1 MKARLKFRRRRAI
14 IVVAIIAGLAA
25 IGGVT
30 GYLFTRG
37 NDTAGATNVGQQ
49 QTSGNDGVSTND
61 GNNDQANN
69 PSNNDGQSNDGQ
81 NAGNNGNAQGD
92 GTTGNADGT
101 NAGGTATDGARN
113 AGGATAGT
121 GATGGAGAAGT
132 GGGTGTTGA
141 TTTGTT
147 TPAGGDATT
156 VYEQVQD
163 NIVVENPWET
173 HQVNWTP
180 EDFSATIASAQNL
193 NVNKRNFTVT
203 KTAETS
209 TGSNSVNVNDTITYK
224 ITITNTEE
232 RVLNS
237 VYVRDQIPDGTELVE
252 GSISDN
258 GVLNGSQINWN
269 LWDLN
274 LQNGATKTV
283 QFTVKV
289 TESAKKVGTIKNT
302 AYADNTPS
310 EDETK
315 NPVIESDKK
324 AYLVGGEKETLLSNK
339 DKVKAGQVIKYVIT
353 AKNNSEEVDG
363 VVTISDSIP
372 AGTELVEGSITNN
385 GKLTD
390 NTITWDNV
398 TVNPGE
404 KIEVSFEVTI
414 SENSQNKISNT
425 AVVGGTNTPTT
436 ENEVYTDISGTKIWV
451 DPKGTE
457 HKDITINLLKDG
469 EEVDSTT
476 LKNGETTYEFNDL
489 DKYASDGRTYEYTI
503 SEDEVDGYTTSIEG
517 TTITNTIQQAKISVS
532 GKKTWSN
539 ENGYNDVTRPDTITV
554 NLLADGKQV
563 KSQEVSADKNGDW
576 TYTFSDLD
584 KYDLSDG
591 HAYNYTVTENTVENY
606 TTTVDEYNITNRLN
620 DEVLTPN
627 ITTEK
632 KSEIT
637 SCDKGIT
644 TGTTVHE
651 GDKITYTITSTN
663 NGKVPTT
670 VAISDTIDNHLTID
684 SVTATVDNDSVSGIS
699 ADGNKV
705 SGSYELANGKTIKVV
720 IVTTVKDLGKDESGN
735 DILTATISKN
745 TANVK
750 GTTNG
755 NNTPDEENP
764 TDDTEYTVVKPHI
777 TTAKTS
783 KQIGKDGKDLKENEK
798 LHELDFI
805 EYSLTATNDGSEEG
819 TATIKDTVPAGT
831 KLEGKITLT
840 GDSKEYTESELNKGI
855 EVKLAAGET
864 KAITFRVKI
873 QPFTSATKT
882 IRNADAKQDGKEVPP
897 TEDVV
902 EKEYTTISG
911 TKTWVDGGKTHDNS
925 KEVKLTLS
933 RQSAKAGSESEVV
946 ENPTLTWNGDKY
958 TFSGLDNYD
967 SEGYEYTYS
976 VKENEVAGYTT
987 KQDGNNFT
995 NTIKQGKVSVSGK
1008 KTWSNENGYNDVT
1021 RPDTITVNLLADGKQ
1036 VKSQEVSAD
1045 KNGDW
1050 TYTFSDLD
1058 KYDLS
1063 DGHAYNYTVTENTVE
1078 NYTTT
1083 VDEYN
1088 ITNRLNDEVLTP
1100 NITTEKKSEITSC
1113 DKGITTGT
1121 TVHEGDKI
1129 TYTITSTNNGKV
1141 PTTVAISDTIDNHLT
1156 IDSVTATVDNDSVSG
1171 ISADGNKVSGS
1182 YELANGKTIK
1192 VVIVTTV
1199 KDLGKDES
1207 GNDILTA
1214 TISKNTANVKGTT
1227 NGNNTPDE
1235 ENPTDDTEYTVVKPH
1250 ITTAKTSKIAS
1261 CENNITTGTTVHVG
1275 DEIEYTI
1282 TINNDGTDSGTIS
1295 KISDQIKDGLT
1306 YIKDSLTKTLTGEN
1320 INPKTELSKI
1330 TFDETTNKVILAEN
1344 SNITLNAGSTL
1355 TIKFKA
1361 KVNDLGDGIYT
1372 GKIAA
1377 NQVEVDGKTTPDDK
1391 GDYDVEKPEIES
1403 SKVVDKSTAKYGD
1416 ELTYTITAKNKGNV
1430 SSDVTIED
1438 KLPSGVEYKE
1448 GTVTL
1453 NNKSVSDNDC
1463 YNSDTK
1469 TIKYTTKLAAN
1480 STVTL
1485 EFKVKVTETKVGKN
1499 IVNTAT
1505 VNGEDKTAT
1514 TKTYKTISVTKQK
1527 DKPTDLILVLDI
1539 SGSMEQSGEIAN
1551 LKTAAKD
1558 LVKSVLYEGGNENS
1572 EVTLITYSST
1582 ATNLGSYRYKNLT
1595 ELEGKISN
1603 LSATGGTNFAAALDK
1618 TIDAVESKDSI
1629 VVFLTDGAPTIPSD
1643 LAKEWYMTVGNI
1655 EKNSGDG
1662 FSNNTKSGIEERAK
1676 ELNEKCDTIYAIGLG
1691 TDNLSENT
1699 YSYVEEVTGPQLDSD
1714 ISFDTTNHTFTVKI
1728 TNNNNYEVTLA
1739 SASASI
1745 RNVDSIS
1752 GVSDNGVIDNGR
1764 LEVTV
1769 NWSKLNKAIPA
1780 NSSITLTG
1788 SYEASYHYWSG
1799 NESNP
1804 RGNVSA
1810 TAKANNSNE
1819 EDDLYTQVNGIGHYR
1834 NKQYNVINTKKFAKY
1849 LLGKISSTGNVVE
1862 TNDIKKTLNDIAEDI
1877 KPKSKT
1883 YTFDTNNTAEIPA
1896 TENITKVSVTIG
1908 DTTKEYTVDQVKAG
1922 LENGLKYVEGKGF
1935 EWTLSDDLVK
1945 QDLAISYM
1953 YKD

>member
-517 TTITNTIQQAKISVS
+517 TTITNTIQQAKISID
-532 GKKTWSN
+532 GKKKWVDPEGT
-539 ENGYNDVTRPDTITV
+539 EHPEITI
-554 NLLADGKQV
+554 NLLRDGEKV
-563 KSQEVSADKNGDW
+563 DSTTLKNGE
-576 TYTFSDLD
+576 TEYSFTDLD
-584 KYDLSDG
+584 KYDLTDG
-591 HAYNYTVTENTVENY
+591 HEYNYTVSEDKVAGY
-606 TTTVDEYNITNRLN
+606 TTTQN
-620 DEVLTPN
+620 
-627 ITTEK
+627 
-632 KSEIT
+632 
-637 SCDKGIT
+637 
-644 TGTTVHE
+644 
-651 GDKITYTITSTN
+651 
-663 NGKVPTT
+663 
-670 VAISDTIDNHLTID
+670 
-684 SVTATVDNDSVSGIS
+684 
-699 ADGNKV
+699 
-705 SGSYELANGKTIKVV
+705 
-720 IVTTVKDLGKDESGN
+720 GN
-735 DILTATISKN
+735 DFTNTIEQDKS
-745 TANVK
+745 V
-750 GTTNG
+750 
-755 NNTPDEENP
+755 
-764 TDDTEYTVVKPHI
+764 
-777 TTAKTS
+777 
-783 KQIGKDGKDLKENEK
+783 
-798 LHELDFI
+798 
-805 EYSLTATNDGSEEG
+805 
-819 TATIKDTVPAGT
+819 
-831 KLEGKITLT
+831 
-840 GDSKEYTESELNKGI
+840 
-855 EVKLAAGET
+855 EVK
-864 KAITFRVKI
+864 
-873 QPFTSATKT
+873 
-882 IRNADAKQDGKEVPP
+882 
-897 TEDVV
+897 
-902 EKEYTTISG
+902 G
-911 TKTWVDGGKTHDNS
+911 TKTWVDPEGTEHPEITINLLRDGEKVDST
-925 KEVKLTLS
+925 TL
-933 RQSAKAGSESEVV
+933 K
-946 ENPTLTWNGDKY
+946 NGETEYSFTDLDKY
-958 TFSGLDNYD
+958 DLTDGHVYNYTV
-967 SEGYEYTYS
+967 SED
-976 VKENEVAGYTT
+976 KVAGYTT

-1083 VDEYN
+1083 VDGYN

-1141 PTTVAISDTIDNHLT
+1141 PTKVEISDTINKLLK
-1156 IDSVTATVDNDSVSG
+1156 IDSVTSTVDNEKVKG

-1295 KISDQIKDGLT
+1295 EISDQIKDGLT

-1595 ELEGKISN
+1595 ELEGEISN

-1643 LAKEWYMTVGNI
+1643 LANEWYMTVGNI

-1788 SYEASYHYWSG
+1788 SYEASYDYWFG

-1804 RGNVSA
+1804 GGNVSA

-1819 EDDLYTQVNGIGHYR
+1819 EDDLYTQVNGRGHYR

>member
-315 NPVIESDKK
+315 NPVINSKK
-324 AYLVGGEKETLLSNK
+324 EHEVLRNGKTLPAETAAKVNDQVRYTISVSNLGEVSAQTTIKDTAIKDILTKATLNGDIKVLVDNKEIEKIDSVDTLANGYSATVDAGKTLKVVFTVTINSIDGKIVNTATVGGDNN
-339 DKVKAGQVIKYVIT
+339 VIT
-353 AKNNSEEVDG
+353 DETETTDYDIVKTSKLNELNGNKEDGKAEVGDTIDYTITITNKGSKEIKDLVVEDAKLEKTWG
-363 VVTISDSIP
+363 TKTKTIDSIP
-372 AGTELVEGSITNN
+372 AGETKELTGTYTVEQSDVDKQEKIINKATAKSNNDEKDSEDPGHDVVEENGNISVEKKVSLDKKDYKDEVKAGNGDIASYKVTITNN
-385 GKLTD
+385 YNVSVKITDLKDELTSQLVDETTNAGKLDLKNDDGKTLDEMTD
-390 NTITWDNV
+390 SEKTILPGKTLVLYAEKKVTQATVNTMKKMTNKV
-398 TVNPGE
+398 TVSG
-404 KIEVSFEVTI
+404 K
-414 SENSQNKISNT
+414 
-425 AVVGGTNTPTT
+425 TT
-436 ENEVYTDISGTKIWV
+436 
-451 DPKGTE
+451 KGTE
-457 HKDITINLLKDG
+457 TNKPEDTAEVEVLKPDMNI
-469 EEVDSTT
+469 EKTSNT
-476 LKNGETTYEFNDL
+476 
-489 DKYASDGRTYEYTI
+489 DGRTLK
-503 SEDEVDGYTTSIEG
+503 
-517 TTITNTIQQAKISVS
+517 A
-532 GKKTWSN
+532 
-539 ENGYNDVTRPDTITV
+539 
-554 NLLADGKQV
+554 
-563 KSQEVSADKNGDW
+563 
-576 TYTFSDLD
+576 
-584 KYDLSDG
+584 
-591 HAYNYTVTENTVENY
+591 
-606 TTTVDEYNITNRLN
+606 
-620 DEVLTPN
+620 
-627 ITTEK
+627 
-632 KSEIT
+632 
-637 SCDKGIT
+637 
-644 TGTTVHE
+644 
-651 GDKITYTITSTN
+651 GDKITYTITISN
-663 NGKVPTT
+663 NGETSGDAVLTDEIPSTLTLDVNSVKANNTAIDLTTTKNKVVGKITSLPAGEKI
-670 VAISDTIDNHLTID
+670 V
-684 SVTATVDNDSVSGIS
+684 VEYKATVNTMKNEDAEKGVVITNTAKLEPVSGKEKES
-699 ADGNKV
+699 STTDNASNP
-705 SGSYELANGKTIKVV
+705 V
-720 IVTTVKDLGKDESGN
+720 IN
-735 DILTATISKN
+735 
-745 TANVK
+745 
-750 GTTNG
+750 
-755 NNTPDEENP
+755 
-764 TDDTEYTVVKPHI
+764 
-777 TTAKTS
+777 TAKTS
-783 KQIGKDGKDLKENEK
+783 SIKTSSLTDAEKEAKKVAPGDEIAYVITITNSGKVASDNLTITESMPNGLTVKDTNIAVKDLN
-798 LHELDFI
+798 
-805 EYSLTATNDGSEEG
+805 
-819 TATIKDTVPAGT
+819 
-831 KLEGKITLT
+831 
-840 GDSKEYTESELNKGI
+840 
-855 EVKLAAGET
+855 GET
-864 KAITFRVKI
+864 KTDGSSNV
-873 QPFTSATKT
+873 TTK
-882 IRNADAKQDGKEVPP
+882 K
-897 TEDVV
+897 
-902 EKEYTTISG
+902 
-911 TKTWVDGGKTHDNS
+911 NS
-925 KEVKLTLS
+925 
-933 RQSAKAGSESEVV
+933 
-946 ENPTLTWNGDKY
+946 NLTW
-958 TFSGLDNYD
+958 
-967 SEGYEYTYS
+967 EGIVGAE
-976 VKENEVAGYTT
+976 E
-987 KQDGNNFT
+987 
-995 NTIKQGKVSVSGK
+995 KV
-1008 KTWSNENGYNDVT
+1008 
-1021 RPDTITVNLLADGKQ
+1021 
-1036 VKSQEVSAD
+1036 
-1045 KNGDW
+1045 
-1050 TYTFSDLD
+1050 
-1058 KYDLS
+1058 
-1063 DGHAYNYTVTENTVE
+1063 
-1078 NYTTT
+1078 
-1083 VDEYN
+1083 
-1088 ITNRLNDEVLTP
+1088 
-1100 NITTEKKSEITSC
+1100 EIT
-1113 DKGITTGT
+1113 I
-1121 TVHEGDKI
+1121 V
-1129 TYTITSTNNGKV
+1129 
-1141 PTTVAISDTIDNHLT
+1141 
-1156 IDSVTATVDNDSVSG
+1156 ATVDDLDSG
-1171 ISADGNKVSGS
+1171 K
-1182 YELANGKTIK
+1182 YELKLAKN
-1192 VVIVTTV
+1192 TV
-1199 KDLGKDES
+1199 KVD
-1207 GNDILTA
+1207 
-1214 TISKNTANVKGTT
+1214 
-1227 NGNNTPDE
+1227 NTPT
-1235 ENPTDDTEYTVVKPH
+1235 TDDNEYTVVKPH

-1295 KISDQIKDGLT
+1295 EISDQIKDGLT

-1320 INPKTELSKI
+1320 INTETDLSKI

-1361 KVNDLGDGIYT
+1361 KVNDLGAGIYT

-1377 NQVEVDGKTTPDDK
+1377 NQVEVNGKTTPDDK
-1391 GDYDVEKPEIES
+1391 GDYDVEKPEVES
-1403 SKVVDKSTAKYGD
+1403 SKVVDKSTTKYGD
-1416 ELTYTITAKNKGNV
+1416 KLTYTITAKNKGNV

-1438 KLPSGVEYKE
+1438 KLPSGVEYKA
-1448 GTVTL
+1448 GSVTL
-1453 NNKSVSDNDC
+1453 NNKSISDDEC

-1505 VNGEDKTAT
+1505 VNGEEKTAT

-1527 DKPTDLILVLDI
+1527 DKPTDLILVLDV
-1539 SGSMEQSGEIAN
+1539 SGSMANSGEIAN
-1551 LKTAAKD
+1551 LKVAAKD
-1558 LVKSVLYEGGNENS
+1558 LVDSVLYEGGNENS
-1572 EVTLITYSST
+1572 EVTLIKYSST
-1582 ATNLGSYRYKNLT
+1582 AKNLGSYKYKNLT

-1603 LSATGGTNFAAALDK
+1603 LSADGGTNFADALDK
-1618 TIDAVESKDSI
+1618 TIAAVESKDSI
-1629 VVFLTDGAPTIPSD
+1629 VVFLTDGAPTIPSN
-1643 LAKEWYMTVGNI
+1643 LKSEWDETVGNI
-1655 EKNSGDG
+1655 ENNSGSG

-1714 ISFDTTNHTFTVKI
+1714 ISFDTTNHTFTVTV

-1752 GVSDNGVIDNGR
+1752 SASDSGTIENSWRGK
-1764 LEVTV
+1764 TV
-1769 NWSKLNKAIPA
+1769 NWSNLNKAIPA

-1788 SYEASYHYWSG
+1788 NYEPYYTWRG

-1804 RGNVSA
+1804 GGNVSA

-1819 EDDLYTQVNGIGHYR
+1819 EDDLYTQVNGRGHYR

>member
-517 TTITNTIQQAKISVS
+517 TTITNTIQQAKISID

-563 KSQEVSADKNGDW
+563 KSQEVSADKNSDW

-663 NGKVPTT
+663 NGKVPTK
-670 VAISDTIDNHLTID
+670 VEISDTINKLLKID
-684 SVTATVDNDSVSGIS
+684 SVTSTVDNEKVKGIS

-755 NNTPDEENP
+755 NNTPDE
-764 TDDTEYTVVKPHI
+764 K
-777 TTAKTS
+777 
-783 KQIGKDGKDLKENEK
+783 
-798 LHELDFI
+798 
-805 EYSLTATNDGSEEG
+805 
-819 TATIKDTVPAGT
+819 
-831 KLEGKITLT
+831 
-840 GDSKEYTESELNKGI
+840 
-855 EVKLAAGET
+855 
-864 KAITFRVKI
+864 
-873 QPFTSATKT
+873 
-882 IRNADAKQDGKEVPP
+882 
-897 TEDVV
+897 
-902 EKEYTTISG
+902 
-911 TKTWVDGGKTHDNS
+911 
-925 KEVKLTLS
+925 
-933 RQSAKAGSESEVV
+933 
-946 ENPTLTWNGDKY
+946 
-958 TFSGLDNYD
+958 
-967 SEGYEYTYS
+967 
-976 VKENEVAGYTT
+976 
-987 KQDGNNFT
+987 
-995 NTIKQGKVSVSGK
+995 
-1008 KTWSNENGYNDVT
+1008 
-1021 RPDTITVNLLADGKQ
+1021 
-1036 VKSQEVSAD
+1036 
-1045 KNGDW
+1045 
-1050 TYTFSDLD
+1050 
-1058 KYDLS
+1058 
-1063 DGHAYNYTVTENTVE
+1063 
-1078 NYTTT
+1078 
-1083 VDEYN
+1083 
-1088 ITNRLNDEVLTP
+1088 
-1100 NITTEKKSEITSC
+1100 
-1113 DKGITTGT
+1113 
-1121 TVHEGDKI
+1121 
-1129 TYTITSTNNGKV
+1129 
-1141 PTTVAISDTIDNHLT
+1141 
-1156 IDSVTATVDNDSVSG
+1156 
-1171 ISADGNKVSGS
+1171 
-1182 YELANGKTIK
+1182 
-1192 VVIVTTV
+1192 
-1199 KDLGKDES
+1199 
-1207 GNDILTA
+1207 
-1214 TISKNTANVKGTT
+1214 
-1227 NGNNTPDE
+1227 
-1235 ENPTDDTEYTVVKPH
+1235 NPTDDTEYTVVKPH

-1295 KISDQIKDGLT
+1295 EISDQIKDGLT

-1595 ELEGKISN
+1595 ELEGEISN

-1643 LAKEWYMTVGNI
+1643 LANEWYRTVGNI

-1699 YSYVEEVTGPQLDSD
+1699 YSYVEEVTGPQLYSD

-1788 SYEASYHYWSG
+1788 SYEASYDYWFG

-1804 RGNVSA
+1804 GGNVSA

-1819 EDDLYTQVNGIGHYR
+1819 EDDLYTQVNGRGYYR